1 MKEDILLFLI
11 VLGTL
16 SVFYYL
22 QTHTV
27 SRDFL
32 ARYMPYFATA
42 AAEEPLAAPGSKGVI
57 VWIMHSYVPT
67 VRAGSELTAHAVNKY
82 LIRAGWEVHVCVR
95 DYAVPRY
102 EGVNIHRILKNN
114 KLSPDAEAAVKRASM
129 LACQNYNGFDGIE
142 IAEAHQ
148 KPITFF
154 LHVEFEKI
162 ELLQQRF
169 GVPVYVVYNSLAQHA
184 MLPTIHES
192 TTVRPHIDYSKY
204 KVRQANPRF
213 ITLLNCNEN
222 KGGRVFQHLA
232 GRLPTHQFLGIKGA
246 YAAQITDGAPNLLN
260 VSYMPTQED
269 PAPIYAQSRVV
280 IMPSKTESWGR
291 VALEAMAAGVPVV
304 VSDTPGLR
312 ECTGGAAKI
321 CSRDDLNCWEESIKE
336 LSAEG
341 GARDAAIQA
350 GRNRIAELENATDFK
365 DFEAWLSGLTQQQKA

>member
-1 MKEDILLFLI
+1 MNEELLLFLI

-16 SVFYYL
+16 TVFYYL
-22 QTHTV
+22 QTHTAP
-27 SRDFL
+27 RDFL
-32 ARYMPYFATA
+32 ARFMPYFAQA
-42 AAEEPLAAPGSKGVI
+42 AADEPLAAPGSKGVF

-95 DYAVPRY
+95 DYAVPKY
-102 EGVNIHRILKNN
+102 EGVHIHRILADN
-114 KLSPDAEAAVKRASM
+114 KLSASAETAVKRAAM
-129 LACQNYNGFDGIE
+129 LGCQNYNGFEGIE
-142 IAEAHQ
+142 IAEAYK
-148 KPITFF
+148 KPIMFF

-162 ELLQQRF
+162 EILQQRF

-184 MLPTIHES
+184 MLPTIHEN
-192 TTVRPHIDYSKY
+192 TTVRPHIDYAKF
-204 KVRQANPRF
+204 KVQSSNPRF

-222 KGGRVFQHLA
+222 KGGKIFQNLA
-232 GRLPTHQFLGIKGA
+232 GRLPEHQFLGIKGA
-246 YAAQITDGAPNLLN
+246 YATQITDVAPNLLN

-269 PAPIYAQSRVV
+269 PAPIYSQSRVV

-291 VALEAMAAGVPVV
+291 VALEAMAAGVPVI

-321 CSRDDLNCWEESIKE
+321 CSRTDITCWEEGIKE

-341 GARDAAIQA
+341 EARQAAIEA
-350 GRNRIAELENATDFK
+350 GRKRIAELEAAQDFR
-365 DFEAWLSGLTQQQKA
+365 DFDVWLTGLTQVQQV